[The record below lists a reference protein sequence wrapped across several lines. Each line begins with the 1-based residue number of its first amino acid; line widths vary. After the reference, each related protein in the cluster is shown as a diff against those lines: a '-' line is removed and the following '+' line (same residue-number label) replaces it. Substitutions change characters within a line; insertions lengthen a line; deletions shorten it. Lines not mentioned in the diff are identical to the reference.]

1 MTDTSANQEINVQ
14 EKTPVDMGGAETTSG
29 GPRFSPLVDIWEND
43 QGLTVVADMPG
54 VTAEGLNVDLRENVL
69 TIYGKVMP
77 EAADRKV
84 LTREFEVGDYYRQ
97 FSLSEHID
105 QEKITAAMKD
115 GVLTLTLPKQAPAQ
129 PRKINVVAE

>member
-1 MTDTSANQEINVQ
+1 MSETNANQEINVQ

-29 GPRFSPLVDIWEND
+29 GPRFNPLVDIWEND

-54 VTAEGLNVDLRENVL
+54 VSADGLNVDLRDNVL
-69 TIYGKVMP
+69 TIYGKVLP
-77 EAADRKV
+77 DTTERRV
-84 LTREFEVGDYYRQ
+84 LIREYEVGDFYRQ

-129 PRKINVVAE
+129 PRKINVISE